1 MTPSSANPRRVA
13 AGRANRMKRRGLTAE
28 GRQRLRLAALANRPW
43 EHSTG
48 PRTPEGKSRSAAN
61 VKIQWAGRESA
72 CEVKALVSGTNELVA
87 RLAEA
92 RRLVLERLEME
103 L

>member
-1 MTPSSANPRRVA
+1 M
-13 AGRANRMKRRGLTAE
+13 
-28 GRQRLRLAALANRPW
+28 RLAALANRPW

-61 VKIQWAGRESA
+61 VKIRWAGLGSA
-72 CEVKALVSGTNELVA
+72 CEVKALVSGADELLA
-87 RLAEA
+87 RLVEA
-92 RRLVLERLEME
+92 RKLILERLEMW

>member
-1 MTPSSANPRRVA
+1 
-13 AGRANRMKRRGLTAE
+13 LTAE

-61 VKIQWAGRESA
+61 VKIRWARLQPA
-72 CEVKALVSGTNELVA
+72 CDLKALVSGANELLA
-87 RLAEA
+87 HLAEA
-92 RRLVLERLEME
+92 RRLVLGRQEME
-103 L
+103 P

>member
-1 MTPSSANPRRVA
+1 
-13 AGRANRMKRRGLTAE
+13 MKRRGLTAE

-61 VKIQWAGRESA
+61 VKIRWAGLGSA

-87 RLAEA
+87 HLAEA